1 MSGVGV
7 YCNEI
12 LLGLARAHADQKF
25 TFCYRP
31 HRYFRS
37 FQAQLPA
44 NCSRYLLHDRWHTPR
59 STELFHGLNQR
70 LPEKRLRRAI
80 ATFHDL
86 FVMTGE
92 YSTPEFRERFTKLSR
107 TAASKADLII
117 TVSQF
122 TADQVCDLL
131 GFDQSRIRV
140 IHHGVHSYS
149 MSEKSARRKN
159 MILHVG
165 ALQHRKNILRL
176 VRAFEMAAPPG
187 WTLVFAGSSGYGAA
201 EILQRID
208 RSSARSRIEVRGF
221 VDDRLLR
228 ELYRTSSILAFP
240 SLDEGFGIPVLEAMA
255 AGTPV
260 LCSNSSA
267 LPEVSGDA
275 ALLVDPLSVES
286 IAEGIKRLTDE
297 PDLRST
303 LRERG
308 LARASEFTWERAV
321 EKTWAVYREML

>member
-1 MSGVGV
+1 
-7 YCNEI
+7 
-12 LLGLARAHADQKF
+12 
-25 TFCYRP
+25 
-31 HRYFRS
+31 
-37 FQAQLPA
+37 
-44 NCSRYLLHDRWHTPR
+44 
-59 STELFHGLNQR
+59 LFHGLNQR

-86 FVMTGE
+86 FVITGD
-92 YSTPEFRERFTKLSR
+92 YSTPEFQERFTKLSK
-107 TAASKADLII
+107 AAAAKADLII

-122 TADQVCDLL
+122 TADQVCGLL
-131 GFDQSRIRV
+131 GFDPSRIRV
-140 IHHGVHSYS
+140 IHHGVRTYS
-149 MSEKSARRKN
+149 LPEKNARRKN

-176 VRAFEMAAPPG
+176 VKAFEVAAPPG
-187 WTLVFAGSSGYGAA
+187 WTLVLAGSAGYGSA

-208 RSSARSRIEVRGF
+208 GSPARSRIEVRGF
-221 VDDRLLR
+221 VDDHLLR

-240 SLDEGFGIPVLEAMA
+240 SLDEGFGIPVLEAMS

-260 LCSNSSA
+260 LCSDSSA
-267 LPEVSGDA
+267 LPEVAGGA

-286 IAEGIKRLTDE
+286 IVEGIKRLVQE
-297 PDLRST
+297 PDLRSA

-321 EKTWAVYREML
+321 EKTWAVYQEVLSQGA